1 MENTTMY
8 QFGVSPRTAAVAVRS
23 LVRIVTKY
31 PGMARRLTSIGP
43 RVRFRGIDGGTV
55 TIDRDAGVA
64 SIIEVDSN
72 VHPLP
77 HIDGVAAV
85 LAAIAVSQ

>member
-23 LVRIVTKY
+23 LVRMVNAH
-31 PGMARRLTSIGP
+31 PSMMGRLTTIGAK
-43 RVRFRGIDGGTV
+43 VRFRGIDGGTV

-77 HIDGVAAV
+77 HVDGVAAV